1 MSFDDSGDT
10 IVAVDTFDN
19 LAINARVSKEQR
31 QYEANETKRENFENE
46 NWDRQ
51 EEIKA
56 ELAQLQNEEQG
67 SAI

>member
-56 ELAQLQNEEQG
+56 ELAQLQNEE
-67 SAI
+67 